1 MGDWRQLSEAADELE
16 GLHRRLGEIV
26 EQEEDGWQLEL
37 VRVRRLLSDLVAR
50 IATLLDKGTGELSS
64 SDRLD
69 LRQKFASF
77 RSVLA
82 THQSSCSAVA
92 VGEDGR
98 AYRESAAAMLKAGV
112 AFLQ

>member
-16 GLHRRLGEIV
+16 KLHRRLGEIV

-37 VRVRRLLSDLVAR
+37 VRVRRLLSDL
-50 IATLLDKGTGELSS
+50 
-64 SDRLD
+64 
-69 LRQKFASF
+69 
-77 RSVLA
+77 A
-82 THQSSCSAVA
+82 THQRSYSAVA